1 MDQSDVMNELKSGIA
16 VIEFKK
22 VNGEYRKMQ
31 CTLSENY
38 LPAQNDLEEVV
49 QKKIPNPEVLAVFD
63 IEAKG
68 WRSFRWTNLET
79 VNGVIFDGAQ

>member
-1 MDQSDVMNELKSGIA
+1 MDRSDVLDSLKQGIT
-16 VIEFKK
+16 VVEFNK

-31 CTLSENY
+31 CTLSESF
-38 LPAQNDLEEVV
+38 LPEQIDIEEAI
-49 QKKIPNPEVLAVFD
+49 QKKKPNPDVIAVYD

-68 WRSFRWTNLET
+68 WRSFRWANLQT